1 MTRTRYLIASLL
13 RTFGVTRKNKRL
25 TDAAYEMHLMQDGEE
40 ILGAFCWPQTEP
52 IEDLETA
59 YWNLRRLEKEKQ
71 EILSKVRKAEDILG
85 GAHQQKFKA
94 ITSSREKESPFN
106 DTILSLNTKIKEF
119 TIDHDACASRAL
131 AIKKRH
137 GALKMK
143 LQVLQNERGKNEAEV
158 QECLKTLASLRQAF
172 MEEKDALAAAKR
184 RIVAAKEE
192 LDNFRE
198 GASKS
203 LQESNAETSEA
214 YSRISQANKDITH
227 HRAKLALIEDEQAV
241 LYREVGHFLNLN
253 ARRRDC
259 QNACRQH
266 RAILSQIQLLQASI
280 RRNRALAEQ
289 G

>member
-13 RTFGVTRKNKRL
+13 RAFGVTRKNRRL

-71 EILSKVRKAEDILG
+71 EILSKVRAAEEILG
-85 GAHQQKFKA
+85 GAHQQKFDA
-94 ITSSREKESPFN
+94 ITSGREKESPFN
-106 DTILSLNTKIKEF
+106 DRIVTLNTKIKEL
-119 TIDHDACASRAL
+119 TIDHDACMSRAL

-137 GALKMK
+137 EAFKMK
-143 LQVLQNERGKNEAEV
+143 LQVLQSEPGNHEPEI
-158 QECLKTLASLRQAF
+158 QECVKKLASLRQDF
-172 MEEKDALAAAKR
+172 TDEKQALASLRERIAAT
-184 RIVAAKEE
+184 KEK
-192 LDNFRE
+192 LKNFRE
-198 GASKS
+198 RASKS
-203 LQESNAETSEA
+203 LQGSNAKTSEA
-214 YSRISQANKDITH
+214 YARISEANKDISN

-266 RAILSQIQLLQASI
+266 RAILSQVQLLLASV
-280 RRNRALAEQ
+280 RRNRALAGQ